1 MNAPGETHTIQL
13 ELRLDGTALTGEARV
28 PGDLP
33 RAFSGWVGLVRV
45 VENAGAAAVTLTQED
60 LDTIHAAL
68 PHGGFGSRYP
78 EAFMPKG

>member
-45 VENAGAAAVTLTQED
+45 VEDLINEPVSTSEAA
-60 LDTIHAAL
+60 
-68 PHGGFGSRYP
+68 R
-78 EAFMPKG
+78 